1 MRVLIAEDE
10 RITRTTLA
18 RQLAR
23 WGHEVVVAENG
34 MEAWK
39 TFCDGRFDIVL
50 TDWEMPELSGVEL
63 VQRIRDRESPEY
75 VYLVLLTS
83 RSDKSDVIS
92 GIEAGADDFV
102 SKPFD
107 HGELRV
113 RLLAGERVV
122 RLERALKRQNL
133 ELRESEDRLRRDLR
147 AASRVQ
153 RAMLP
158 TESFAGPS
166 ARACFEY
173 VPTDELGG
181 DGLGFHMIE
190 NRFLISYVVDVTGH
204 GVPAALLAVTAMHAL
219 SPEAGGL
226 VSTDALRD
234 GWLDPASVVAEL
246 NRRFCASGNDGRF
259 LTMILCVLDMQTG
272 RFRFSRAG
280 HPLPIISR
288 NGHAIAVDEKGGLP
302 LGIVA
307 DETFESVETRLEPGD
322 RIFLYSDG
330 FAEQAA
336 VDSGAQFGEA
346 RLRELVLAGSERSIG
361 EVAAHVVSTLADWAG
376 SRRFTD
382 DVSFVSLEWTGG

>member
-23 WGHEVVVAENG
+23 WGHDVVVAENG
-34 MEAWK
+34 QEAWK
-39 TFCDGRFDIVL
+39 SFCDGRFDIVL

-63 VQRIRDRESPEY
+63 VRRIRDREAPEY
-75 VYLVLLTS
+75 VYVILLTS

-122 RLERALKRQNL
+122 RLERALKQQNA
-133 ELRESEDRLRRDLR
+133 ELRESEERLRRDLQ

-158 TESFAGPS
+158 QENFSGDS

-173 VPTDELGG
+173 VPTDELAG
-181 DGLGFHMIE
+181 DGLGFHAIE
-190 NRFLISYVVDVTGH
+190 NRFLVSYVVDVTGH

-219 SPEAGGL
+219 SPAAGGL
-226 VSTDALRD
+226 VSEHVLRD
-234 GWLDPASVVAEL
+234 GWLDPAVILTAL
-246 NRRFCASGNDGRF
+246 NRRFSAGGNDGRF
-259 LTMILCVLDMQTG
+259 LTMILCVLDMRNG
-272 RFRFSRAG
+272 RFRFARAG

-288 NGHAIAVDEKGGLP
+288 RGRAVDVGEEGGLP
-302 LGIVA
+302 LGITP
-307 DETFESVETRLEPGD
+307 DETFDSVEMTLEPGD

-330 FAEQAA
+330 FAEQMESSA
-336 VDSGAQFGEA
+336 GAQFGDG
-346 RLRELVLAGSERSIG
+346 RLRETVLGNPDMPVGAA
-361 EVAAHVVSTLADWAG
+361 AAHAVATLADWAG
-376 SRRFTD
+376 SRRFGD
-382 DVSFVSLEWTGG
+382 DVSLVAQEWLGP